1 MRIPTIYIIYG
12 APCTGKSTLARLLD
26 DKKVKIYDDIYHSSF
41 IELRG
46 LYSEVARLIDNGE
59 QIKCSNYSIYY
70 DAFVLITNN
79 KSAFLTLQTMFNK
92 QDENHGI
99 VNSIRS
105 NYHLVISCFES
116 VFNKESEKSTM
127 ENNIID
133 KTVQILKDNLIE
145 IIEKKVTFIDYIK
158 PRAFKS
164 KEDYDKHCTY
174 EYYQFLCEECDF
186 VVKPEEMMTKDE
198 FEMVKEA
205 FNN

>member
-26 DKKVKIYDDIYHSSF
+26 DKKVKVYDDICHYDF
-41 IELRG
+41 IESRG

-59 QIKCSNYSIYY
+59 QIKFSNDSIYY

-79 KSAFLTLQTMFNK
+79 KSTFLTLQMMFDK
-92 QDENHGI
+92 RERHGI
-99 VNSIRS
+99 VKPIRS

-116 VFNKESEKSTM
+116 LFNKESEKSTM
-127 ENNIID
+127 KNNIID

-158 PRAFKS
+158 PSAFKN
-164 KEDYDKHCTY
+164 KEDYDINCTY

-198 FEMVKEA
+198 FKIIKEA